1 MSESITFNEDCLEG
15 MRRYP
20 DGFFDLA
27 VVDPPYGGGLADSGG
42 CKGWFTKYHQNA
54 DSSQSLNVERERES
68 RTEDR
73 RITGSEAREAGS
85 SGTSVTRTGGT
96 WAEKYGKKS

>member
-1 MSESITFNEDCLEG
+1 MSESITFNEDCLDG

-20 DGFFDLA
+20 DGFFSLA
-27 VVDPPYGGGLADSGG
+27 VVDPPYGGG
-42 CKGWFTKYHQNA
+42 C
-54 DSSQSLNVERERES
+54 SQSLHVERERERES
-68 RTEDR
+68 RTDDR
-73 RITGSEAREAGS
+73 RITDSGVREADS